1 MSGAGRLRRA
11 AIRVDARDA
20 EEARA
25 LLLALCPAG
34 FEELELPGR
43 VELAAYVDAAGEA
56 RLTRAFPQA
65 AGSNVP
71 EGWEDAWRAF
81 HRPVRAGPLWIG
93 PPWERP
99 DPGALAVV
107 IDPGQAFGTG
117 AHATTRL
124 CLELLAEQGRGS
136 LLDLGCGSGVLAIAA
151 VRLGFGPVVALDDD
165 PAAVEA
171 ARANAR
177 ANGVDVQIRLADCL
191 REPLPD
197 TAVAVANIGATAVSP
212 LASRVP
218 APRLIASGYLA
229 ADRIETPGR
238 RSVERRE
245 LDEWAA
251 DVLERPAARRRS

>member
-1 MSGAGRLRRA
+1 M
-11 AIRVDARDA
+11 
-20 EEARA
+20 
-25 LLLALCPAG
+25 
-34 FEELELPGR
+34 
-43 VELAAYVDAAGEA
+43 
-56 RLTRAFPQA
+56 
-65 AGSNVP
+65 P